1 MKSANLLKSLLL
13 PAFIIANCS
22 SPVYAQTA
30 TNKKPKSTTSTK
42 TAKTNTFDVEA
53 EAFADIQVLR
63 FQVPGFDQLPL
74 KQKQLAYYLSEA
86 ALAGRDIIYDQ
97 KSKHGLMLKK
107 MLETD

>member
-30 TNKKPKSTTSTK
+30 STNKKPKSTTSTK

-97 KSKHGLMLKK
+97 KSKHGLML
-107 MLETD
+107 